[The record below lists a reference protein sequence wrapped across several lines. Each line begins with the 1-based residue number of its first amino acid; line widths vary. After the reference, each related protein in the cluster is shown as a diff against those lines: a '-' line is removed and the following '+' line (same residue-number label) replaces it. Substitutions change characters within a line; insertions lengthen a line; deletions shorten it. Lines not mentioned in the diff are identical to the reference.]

1 MGTIASSKKQRHGMR
16 NGKQSHHAP
25 KPRDADQSVNNTD
38 RIEDHGLAR
47 SNLDSYCSAQRSRH
61 KCALPSADL
70 TYSLTHLLFSQSC
83 LARRDRAT
91 TVDRHSHSGTVGNL
105 LSLADFPGARPA
117 SKHLMMIWIEVSD
130 GARQGNR
137 RG

>member
-38 RIEDHGLAR
+38 RIGDRGLAR
-47 SNLDSYCSAQRSRH
+47 SNLDSYGSAQRSRH
-61 KCALPSADL
+61 KCTLPSADL
-70 TYSLTHLLFSQSC
+70 TYLWRTCYS
-83 LARRDRAT
+83 AKAAWPGAT
-91 TVDRHSHSGTVGNL
+91 ERLPLIATRTPE
-105 LSLADFPGARPA
+105 LSATSIRLRIFGARPA